1 MLPHL
6 LKPLLKRLSDKVEK
20 NRELAILILK
30 EFFSKVEDLTLAF
43 PYLFPVLL
51 ERLNAVNIEGTDGLP
66 EQMMPP
72 TAQKAQTM
80 TEIIEPSEE
89 VRLQIAELMSIIVSS
104 TIPECFRAYL
114 DDVSNILRA
123 LCMDPAGEVIYEGC
137 HALQQFCENCNDLL
151 LHFCT
156 NLGRSTF
163 TALTHKHAKVRIAG
177 LKALYHAIHCGAY
190 KYAHE
195 VFELLVGFRDPNL
208 VPIKDFF
215 EPTVKINYFAL
226 LVVDRSV

>member
-1 MLPHL
+1 
-6 LKPLLKRLSDKVEK
+6 LKRLSDKVEK

>member
-1 MLPHL
+1 LQFLHREINTLAAEEPQKRKFALIRLYEIFVLAKEPANNRVYQEMLPHL

-89 VRLQIAELMSIIVSS
+89 VRLQMAELMSIIVSS

-114 DDVSNILRA
+114 DDVSNIL
-123 LCMDPAGEVIYEGC
+123 
-137 HALQQFCENCNDLL
+137 
-151 LHFCT
+151 
-156 NLGRSTF
+156 
-163 TALTHKHAKVRIAG
+163 
-177 LKALYHAIHCGAY
+177 
-190 KYAHE
+190 
-195 VFELLVGFRDPNL
+195 
-208 VPIKDFF
+208 
-215 EPTVKINYFAL
+215 
-226 LVVDRSV
+226 